1 MPWTRKLHS
10 PIFLHDGRTIA
21 TLADARQCMLDL
33 RELHQRNAHWRYAGE
48 MLINASRKQSA
59 VPEAEAQLKVALK
72 AEGLI

>member
-1 MPWTRKLHS
+1 
-10 PIFLHDGRTIA
+10 
-21 TLADARQCMLDL
+21 MLDL
-33 RELHQRNAHWRYAGE
+33 RQRNAHWRYAGE

>member
-1 MPWTRKLHS
+1 
-10 PIFLHDGRTIA
+10 
-21 TLADARQCMLDL
+21 MLDL
-33 RELHQRNAHWRYAGE
+33 RERHQRNAHWRYVGE